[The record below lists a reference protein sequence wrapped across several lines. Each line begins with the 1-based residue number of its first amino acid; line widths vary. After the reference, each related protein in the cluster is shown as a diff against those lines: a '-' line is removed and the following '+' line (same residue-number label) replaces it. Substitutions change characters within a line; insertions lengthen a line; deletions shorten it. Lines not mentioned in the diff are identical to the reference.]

1 MEIVPILQYQIRIH
15 TMSVP
20 KAAMVNHHVEAS
32 GSMDHTDPV
41 SDIIK
46 ERRPDQ
52 IAAILAAEDQS
63 PFPPF

>member
-1 MEIVPILQYQIRIH
+1 
-15 TMSVP
+15 MSVP